1 MHLPAA
7 YNQMKYINEVFII
20 CVNIWSLLMDFFFP
34 VEAGLVFCQN
44 VSDNI
49 VAEDSGPVECD
60 SMLLGEWL
68 LMC

>member
-1 MHLPAA
+1 
-7 YNQMKYINEVFII
+7 
-20 CVNIWSLLMDFFFP
+20 MDFFFP